1 MDQHEREDD
10 GQKSVP
16 SSDSKVAEELIISAG
31 GDVVGSTRRRLSMI
45 DPYDRVDIWLNAVKE
60 LLCYYSETVV
70 ADFYDTLMRAE
81 ASAHILSL
89 LSDAEMAHLKTS
101 QVRYLTQVLSP
112 GISREK
118 HMSMARE
125 AGMRHTWIGLP
136 ADILAQSFQVYRAV
150 LEDTINSDLANSVT
164 LQSIIMERL
173 SNDLSWQ
180 LMAYTEAENERADTL
195 ENIRQIISTAINRED
210 IIRETLQRIV
220 KIPGITGVEIVSVG
234 ENYGLRCEL
243 SFGNTLHESQSQEIM
258 EWCAIER
265 DNLLLQAWR
274 DEKPVQIDSIQ
285 KELSPEEWT
294 KAQALGLRSMAIHP
308 ILTLAGAPQILMT
321 LYSPWPG
328 YFHPPWQQ
336 SFWASLEHF
345 FGDRLET
352 LEKSSVI
359 RTAPSIS
366 LQDRRRYR
374 ELLQNDGLEMW
385 YQPVVNPG
393 THRIVKAEALA
404 RLRDDDHL
412 ISPYFFLPAFGSTQ
426 LLSLFEKGLQQ
437 IHKDAQRWVAKK
449 IFPPSLSIN
458 LPPEAF
464 QHPAFL
470 QKIARWGATNLLQ
483 QNHPGGTGPLKIT
496 LEILETGALDEASAQ
511 EQILLLRNAGFRI
524 ALDDVGSGESSLNR
538 LRALS
543 IDEIK
548 IDQSFICALEKNPD
562 TINFVIILANL
573 ANDLNMACVAEG
585 VENDAIADMLASIG
599 GLSLQGYIYAKP
611 MPATELAGWAT
622 EYQQRKEPAH
632 PYTIHGWFAKW
643 MVITRIVRASLL
655 HMPNLLNGFTIND
668 GIHKELQESLQNL
681 PLNDAHRQQISAAF
695 DEYGQSI
702 IASLAM
708 QRYGEDIFGLLNI
721 GEKNL
726 KTAVYNIL

>member
-1 MDQHEREDD
+1 M
-10 GQKSVP
+10 
-16 SSDSKVAEELIISAG
+16 
-31 GDVVGSTRRRLSMI
+31 M
-45 DPYDRVDIWLNAVKE
+45 DPYDHVDVWLNAVQD
-60 LLCYYSETVV
+60 LLGFYSEAVV
-70 ADFYDTLMRAE
+70 ANFYDTLMRAE
-81 ASAHILSL
+81 ASAQILSF
-89 LSDAEMAHLKTS
+89 LSDAEMTHLKAC
-101 QVRYLTQVLSP
+101 QVRYLTRILSP
-112 GISREK
+112 GLSQEQ

-125 AGMRHTWIGLP
+125 AGLHHTWVGLP
-136 ADILAQSFQVYRAV
+136 ADVLAQSFQVYRAV
-150 LEDTINSDLANSVT
+150 LEDAIYSDLTNSAT

-180 LMAYTEAENERADTL
+180 LMAYTEAENERANTL

-220 KIPGITGVEIVSVG
+220 KIPGIAGVEIISIG
-234 ENYGLRCEL
+234 EKYGLRCEL
-243 SFGNTLHESQSQEIM
+243 GFGNTLHESQPQEIM
-258 EWCAIER
+258 EWCATDP

-274 DEKPVQIDSIQ
+274 DEKPVHIDSIQ
-285 KELSPEEWT
+285 KELSPEERT
-294 KAQALGLRSMAIHP
+294 KAQAIGLRSMAIHP
-308 ILTLAGAPQILMT
+308 ILNATGAPQILMA

-336 SFWASLEHF
+336 SFWVSLEQY

-366 LQDRRRYR
+366 LQDRHRYR

-404 RLRDDDHL
+404 RLRDGDHL
-412 ISPYFFLPAFGSTQ
+412 ISPYFFLPAFGSAQ

-437 IHKDAQRWVAKK
+437 IHKDAQHWVAEKS
-449 IFPPSLSIN
+449 FPPSLSIN

-464 QHPAFL
+464 HHPAFL
-470 QKIARWGATNLLQ
+470 QKIARWGTNHLLQ
-483 QNHPGGTGPLKIT
+483 HNHLDGTGPLKIT
-496 LEILETGALDEASAQ
+496 LEILETGTLDEASAQ
-511 EQILLLRNAGFRI
+511 EQILLLRKAGFRI

-562 TINFVIILANL
+562 TIDFVIILANL

-599 GLSLQGYIYAKP
+599 GLSLQGYLYAKP
-611 MPATELAGWAT
+611 MQATELAGWAS

-632 PYTIHGWFAKW
+632 PHTIHGWFAKW
-643 MVITRIVRASLL
+643 MQITRIVRSSLL
-655 HMPNLLNGFTIND
+655 HMPNLLNDFTIND
-668 GIHKELQESLQNL
+668 GIHKELQENLQNL

-726 KTAVYNIL
+726 KTAVYNTL